1 MSKRNSSKMVLILL
15 LVRHLATSAH
25 RLYETGATADPEIIN
40 KQDPNANNVAML
52 NFFSTWL
59 FLLLIILQ
67 GGRANTSRNESKDY
81 QII

>member
-25 RLYETGATADPEIIN
+25 RLYATGATADPEIIN

-52 NFFSTWL
+52 NFL
-59 FLLLIILQ
+59 
-67 GGRANTSRNESKDY
+67 
-81 QII
+81 